1 MTHDQSAQHCRS
13 GHTPCT
19 GLFLSPVHHARHKV
33 CRLLLFTSTH
43 TENEVLSLE
52 NPNTTP
58 SAAQQPENN
67 GSERM
72 FSQSEV
78 NTIVADRL
86 ARERSKSA
94 ERVGDLD
101 AREKDLKARE
111 EALEAK
117 SQRFSQWEAREACK
131 QYLADNHI
139 SAALLDKLDTSDP
152 EAFKTAVK
160 AVQSVT
166 GNGYTVTT
174 TTTGAKVDTPP
185 TWLSQGKDKDAE
197 LKRAFGLSN

>member
-1 MTHDQSAQHCRS
+1 M
-13 GHTPCT
+13 
-19 GLFLSPVHHARHKV
+19 
-33 CRLLLFTSTH
+33 
-43 TENEVLSLE
+43 E
-52 NPNTTP
+52 NPNSTP
-58 SAAQQPENN
+58 SAAQQAENN

-78 NTIVADRL
+78 NNILADRL
-86 ARERSKSA
+86 ARERSKA
-94 ERVGDLD
+94 GDLD

-117 SQRFSQWEAREACK
+117 SQRFNQWEAREACK
-131 QYLADNHI
+131 QYLTDNHI

-185 TWLSQGKDKDAE
+185 TWLSQGNNKDAE
-197 LKRAFGLSN
+197 LKRAFGLNN

>member
-1 MTHDQSAQHCRS
+1 M
-13 GHTPCT
+13 
-19 GLFLSPVHHARHKV
+19 
-33 CRLLLFTSTH
+33 
-43 TENEVLSLE
+43 E

-72 FSQSEV
+72 FTQSEL

-101 AREKDLKARE
+101 AREKDLKA
-111 EALEAK
+111 ALEAK
-117 SQRFSQWEAREACK
+117 SQRFNQWEAREACK
-131 QYLADNHI
+131 QYLTDNHI
-139 SAALLDKLDTSDP
+139 STALLDKLDTSDP

-185 TWLSQGKDKDAE
+185 MWLSQGKDKDAE
-197 LKRAFGLSN
+197 LKRAFGLNN

>member
-1 MTHDQSAQHCRS
+1 M
-13 GHTPCT
+13 
-19 GLFLSPVHHARHKV
+19 
-33 CRLLLFTSTH
+33 
-43 TENEVLSLE
+43 E
-52 NPNTTP
+52 NPTNTP
-58 SAAQQPENN
+58 SAAQQAENN

-72 FSQSEV
+72 FSQSEL

-117 SQRFSQWEAREACK
+117 SQRFNQWEAREACR

-139 SAALLDKLDTSDP
+139 SAAAILSLRRPPAQRWTPRRCGFLRAKI
-152 EAFKTAVK
+152 KT
-160 AVQSVT
+160 
-166 GNGYTVTT
+166 
-174 TTTGAKVDTPP
+174 
-185 TWLSQGKDKDAE
+185 LS
-197 LKRAFGLSN
+197 

>member
-1 MTHDQSAQHCRS
+1 M
-13 GHTPCT
+13 
-19 GLFLSPVHHARHKV
+19 
-33 CRLLLFTSTH
+33 
-43 TENEVLSLE
+43 E
-52 NPNTTP
+52 NPNPTP
-58 SAAQQPENN
+58 SAAQQAGNN
-67 GSERM
+67 GSERT
-72 FSQSEV
+72 FTQDEV

-117 SQRFSQWEAREACK
+117 SQRFNQWEAREACR

-166 GNGYTVTT
+166 DGGYTVTKT
-174 TTTGAKVDTPP
+174 TAGAKVDTPP

-197 LKRAFGLSN
+197 LKRAFGLNN

>member
-1 MTHDQSAQHCRS
+1 M
-13 GHTPCT
+13 
-19 GLFLSPVHHARHKV
+19 
-33 CRLLLFTSTH
+33 
-43 TENEVLSLE
+43 E
-52 NPNTTP
+52 NPNPTP

-101 AREKDLKARE
+101 ARE
-111 EALEAK
+111 
-117 SQRFSQWEAREACK
+117 ACK
-131 QYLADNHI
+131 QYLTDNHL

-166 GNGYTVTT
+166 GNGYSVTKT
-174 TTTGAKVDTPP
+174 THRRKGGHPADV
-185 TWLSQGKDKDAE
+185 
-197 LKRAFGLSN
+197 AFSGQR

>member
-1 MTHDQSAQHCRS
+1 MRCYQWKIPTLPPAPPSRPKITALS
-13 GHTPCT
+13 G
-19 GLFLSPVHHARHKV
+19 
-33 CRLLLFTSTH
+33 LLPKTKL
-43 TENEVLSLE
+43 
-52 NPNTTP
+52 
-58 SAAQQPENN
+58 
-67 GSERM
+67 
-72 FSQSEV
+72 

-166 GNGYTVTT
+166 GNGYSVTK

-197 LKRAFGLSN
+197 LKRAFGLNN

>member
-1 MTHDQSAQHCRS
+1 M
-13 GHTPCT
+13 
-19 GLFLSPVHHARHKV
+19 
-33 CRLLLFTSTH
+33 FT
-43 TENEVLSLE
+43 
-52 NPNTTP
+52 
-58 SAAQQPENN
+58 
-67 GSERM
+67 
-72 FSQSEV
+72 QSEL

-111 EALEAK
+111 EALKPKPALQPVG
-117 SQRFSQWEAREACK
+117 SPEACK
-131 QYLADNHI
+131 QYLTDNHI
-139 SAALLDKLDTSDP
+139 STALLDKLDTSDP

-185 TWLSQGKDKDAE
+185 MWLSQGKDKDAE
-197 LKRAFGLSN
+197 LKRAFGLNN

>member
-1 MTHDQSAQHCRS
+1 M
-13 GHTPCT
+13 
-19 GLFLSPVHHARHKV
+19 
-33 CRLLLFTSTH
+33 
-43 TENEVLSLE
+43 E

-72 FSQSEV
+72 FSQSEL
-78 NTIVADRL
+78 NTIIADRL
-86 ARERSKSA
+86 ARERSKA
-94 ERVGDLD
+94 GDLD

-117 SQRFSQWEAREACK
+117 SQRFNQWEAREACK
-131 QYLADNHI
+131 QYLTDNHI
-139 SAALLDKLDTSDP
+139 STALLDKLDTSDP

-185 TWLSQGKDKDAE
+185 MWLSQGKDKDAE
-197 LKRAFGLSN
+197 LKRAFGLNN

>member
-1 MTHDQSAQHCRS
+1 M
-13 GHTPCT
+13 
-19 GLFLSPVHHARHKV
+19 
-33 CRLLLFTSTH
+33 
-43 TENEVLSLE
+43 E
-52 NPNTTP
+52 NPTNTP
-58 SAAQQPENN
+58 SAAQQAENN

-72 FSQSEV
+72 FSQSEL

-117 SQRFSQWEAREACK
+117 SQRFNQWEAREACR

-139 SAALLDKLDTSDP
+139 SAALLDKLDTSDQ
-152 EAFKTAVK
+152 EELKNAVK

-166 GNGYTVTT
+166 DGGYTVTK

-185 TWLSQGKDKDAE
+185 MWLSQGKDKDAE

>member
-1 MTHDQSAQHCRS
+1 M
-13 GHTPCT
+13 
-19 GLFLSPVHHARHKV
+19 
-33 CRLLLFTSTH
+33 
-43 TENEVLSLE
+43 E
-52 NPNTTP
+52 NPITTP
-58 SAAQQPENN
+58 SAAQQAENN
-67 GSERM
+67 GSGRT
-72 FSQSEV
+72 FTQDEV

-117 SQRFSQWEAREACK
+117 SQRFNQWEAREACK
-131 QYLADNHI
+131 QFLTDNHI
-139 SAALLDKLDTSDP
+139 STALLDKLDTSDP

-166 GNGYTVTT
+166 DGGYTVTKT
-174 TTTGAKVDTPP
+174 TAGAKVDTPP
-185 TWLSQGKDKDAE
+185 TWLSQGKDNSAE
-197 LKRAFGLSN
+197 LKRAFGLKD

>member
-1 MTHDQSAQHCRS
+1 M
-13 GHTPCT
+13 
-19 GLFLSPVHHARHKV
+19 
-33 CRLLLFTSTH
+33 
-43 TENEVLSLE
+43 E
-52 NPNTTP
+52 NPNPTP
-58 SAAQQPENN
+58 GAAQQAENN

-72 FSQSEV
+72 FTQSEL

-117 SQRFSQWEAREACK
+117 SQRFNQWEAREACK
-131 QYLADNHI
+131 QYLSDNHI
-139 SAALLDKLDTSDP
+139 SAALLDKLDP

-197 LKRAFGLSN
+197 LKRAFGLNN

>member
-1 MTHDQSAQHCRS
+1 M
-13 GHTPCT
+13 
-19 GLFLSPVHHARHKV
+19 
-33 CRLLLFTSTH
+33 
-43 TENEVLSLE
+43 E

-72 FSQSEV
+72 FTQSEL

-111 EALEAK
+111 EALAAK
-117 SQRFSQWEAREACK
+117 SQRFNQWEAREACK
-131 QYLADNHI
+131 QYLTDNHI
-139 SAALLDKLDTSDP
+139 STALLDKLDTSDP
-152 EAFKTAVK
+152 EVSNP
-160 AVQSVT
+160 VP
-166 GNGYTVTT
+166 GIYRRTVLLREQ
-174 TTTGAKVDTPP
+174 DQPCNQ
-185 TWLSQGKDKDAE
+185 QGFQ
-197 LKRAFGLSN
+197 L

>member
-1 MTHDQSAQHCRS
+1 M
-13 GHTPCT
+13 
-19 GLFLSPVHHARHKV
+19 
-33 CRLLLFTSTH
+33 
-43 TENEVLSLE
+43 E
-52 NPNTTP
+52 NPNATP
-58 SAAQQPENN
+58 SAAQQAENK

-72 FSQSEV
+72 FSQDEV
-78 NTIVADRL
+78 NTIIADRL
-86 ARERSKSA
+86 ARERSKHT

-117 SQRFSQWEAREACK
+117 SQRFNQWEAREACR

-185 TWLSQGKDKDAE
+185 MWLSQGKDKDAE
-197 LKRAFGLSN
+197 LKRAFGLNN

>member
-1 MTHDQSAQHCRS
+1 M
-13 GHTPCT
+13 
-19 GLFLSPVHHARHKV
+19 
-33 CRLLLFTSTH
+33 
-43 TENEVLSLE
+43 E

-131 QYLADNHI
+131 LITI
-139 SAALLDKLDTSDP
+139 SARRCWISW
-152 EAFKTAVK
+152 
-160 AVQSVT
+160 
-166 GNGYTVTT
+166 
-174 TTTGAKVDTPP
+174 TPA
-185 TWLSQGKDKDAE
+185 TR
-197 LKRAFGLSN
+197 KRSRPL

>member
-1 MTHDQSAQHCRS
+1 M
-13 GHTPCT
+13 
-19 GLFLSPVHHARHKV
+19 
-33 CRLLLFTSTH
+33 
-43 TENEVLSLE
+43 
-52 NPNTTP
+52 
-58 SAAQQPENN
+58 
-67 GSERM
+67 
-72 FSQSEV
+72 
-78 NTIVADRL
+78 
-86 ARERSKSA
+86 
-94 ERVGDLD
+94 GDLD

-117 SQRFSQWEAREACK
+117 SQRFNQWEAREACK

-166 GNGYTVTT
+166 DGGYTVTA
-174 TTTGAKVDTPP
+174 GAKVDTPP

-197 LKRAFGLSN
+197 LKRAFGLNN

>member
-1 MTHDQSAQHCRS
+1 M
-13 GHTPCT
+13 
-19 GLFLSPVHHARHKV
+19 
-33 CRLLLFTSTH
+33 
-43 TENEVLSLE
+43 E
-52 NPNTTP
+52 NPNPTP
-58 SAAQQPENN
+58 SAAQQAENN

-72 FSQSEV
+72 FTQSEL

-160 AVQSVT
+160 AVQRF
-166 GNGYTVTT
+166 TVTK

-197 LKRAFGLSN
+197 LKRAFGLNN

>member
-1 MTHDQSAQHCRS
+1 M
-13 GHTPCT
+13 
-19 GLFLSPVHHARHKV
+19 
-33 CRLLLFTSTH
+33 
-43 TENEVLSLE
+43 E
-52 NPNTTP
+52 NPTNTP
-58 SAAQQPENN
+58 SAAQQAENN
-67 GSERM
+67 GSGRT
-72 FSQSEV
+72 FTQDEV

-101 AREKDLKARE
+101 AREKDLKA
-111 EALEAK
+111 K
-117 SQRFSQWEAREACK
+117 SQRFNQWEAREACK
-131 QYLADNHI
+131 QYLTDNHI

-185 TWLSQGKDKDAE
+185 MWLSQGKDKDAE
-197 LKRAFGLSN
+197 LKRAFGLNN

>member
-1 MTHDQSAQHCRS
+1 M
-13 GHTPCT
+13 
-19 GLFLSPVHHARHKV
+19 
-33 CRLLLFTSTH
+33 
-43 TENEVLSLE
+43 E
-52 NPNTTP
+52 NPNPTP
-58 SAAQQPENN
+58 SAAQQAENN

-72 FSQSEV
+72 FTQSEL

-101 AREKDLKARE
+101 TREKDLKARE
-111 EALEAK
+111 EALEAREEALEAK
-117 SQRFSQWEAREACK
+117 SQRFNQWEAREACR

-166 GNGYTVTT
+166 SNGYTVTT
-174 TTTGAKVDTPP
+174 TTAGAKVDNPP
-185 TWLSQGKDKDAE
+185 TWLSNGTDKDAA
-197 LKRAFGLSN
+197 LKRAFGLKD

>member
-1 MTHDQSAQHCRS
+1 M
-13 GHTPCT
+13 
-19 GLFLSPVHHARHKV
+19 
-33 CRLLLFTSTH
+33 
-43 TENEVLSLE
+43 E

-58 SAAQQPENN
+58 SAAQQAENN

-72 FSQSEV
+72 FSQSEL
-78 NTIVADRL
+78 NTIIADRL
-86 ARERSKSA
+86 ARERSKA
-94 ERVGDLD
+94 GDLD

-111 EALEAK
+111 EAFEAK
-117 SQRFSQWEAREACK
+117 SQRFNQWEAREACK
-131 QYLADNHI
+131 AYLTDNHI

-166 GNGYTVTT
+166 GNGFTVTK

-185 TWLSQGKDKDAE
+185 TWLSKPDEDKSAIA
-197 LKRAFGLSN
+197 KRAFGLKE

>member
-1 MTHDQSAQHCRS
+1 M
-13 GHTPCT
+13 
-19 GLFLSPVHHARHKV
+19 
-33 CRLLLFTSTH
+33 
-43 TENEVLSLE
+43 E

-58 SAAQQPENN
+58 SAAQQAENN

-72 FSQSEV
+72 FSQSEL
-78 NTIVADRL
+78 NTIIADRL
-86 ARERSKSA
+86 ARERSKA
-94 ERVGDLD
+94 GDLD

-117 SQRFSQWEAREACK
+117 SQRFNQWEAREACK
-131 QYLADNHI
+131 QYLTDNHI
-139 SAALLDKLDTSDP
+139 STALLDKLDTSDP

-185 TWLSQGKDKDAE
+185 MWLSQGKDKDAE
-197 LKRAFGLSN
+197 LKRAFGLNN

>member
-1 MTHDQSAQHCRS
+1 M
-13 GHTPCT
+13 
-19 GLFLSPVHHARHKV
+19 
-33 CRLLLFTSTH
+33 
-43 TENEVLSLE
+43 E
-52 NPNTTP
+52 NPTTTP

-72 FSQSEV
+72 FTQSEL

-111 EALEAK
+111 EALEALEAK
-117 SQRFSQWEAREACK
+117 SQRFNQWEAREACK

-166 GNGYTVTT
+166 DGGYTVTK

-185 TWLSQGKDKDAE
+185 IWLSQGKDKDAE
-197 LKRAFGLSN
+197 LKRAFGLNN